1 MDIFGQ
7 KLPLNGMIR
16 AKERWCF
23 GTLLHVYVSFLFLH
37 QTTKLIKYT
46 TNVMIDV
53 VKRVEET
60 NSLESAFLVLF
71 EVVLRN
77 QSKYVHDVS
86 VLYIS

>member
-1 MDIFGQ
+1 MNA
-7 KLPLNGMIR
+7 KIR
-16 AKERWCF
+16 AKEGWFF

-37 QTTKLIKYT
+37 QTTRLIKYT

-60 NSLESAFLVLF
+60 NSLESAFRVLF

>member
-7 KLPLNGMIR
+7 KLPLNAMIR

-37 QTTKLIKYT
+37 QTTNLIKYT

-53 VKRVEET
+53 AKNVRRKEFTEIHISC
-60 NSLESAFLVLF
+60 SL
-71 EVVLRN
+71 
-77 QSKYVHDVS
+77 
-86 VLYIS
+86 

>member
-1 MDIFGQ
+1 MDNFGQ

-16 AKERWCF
+16 AKERWFF

-37 QTTKLIKYT
+37 QTTILIKYT
-46 TNVMIDV
+46 TNVMMLQKI
-53 VKRVEET
+53 VEE
-60 NSLESAFLVLF
+60 NHSLKYTFLVLF